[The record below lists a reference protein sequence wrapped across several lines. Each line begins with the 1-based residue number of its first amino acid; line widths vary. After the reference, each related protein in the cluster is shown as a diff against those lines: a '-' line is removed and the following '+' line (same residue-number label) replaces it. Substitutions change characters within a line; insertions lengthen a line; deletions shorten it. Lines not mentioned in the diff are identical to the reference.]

1 MKEMELT
8 VACRHKVCSRLFLVL
23 VYYRRWVY
31 FSRKGNEF
39 DRTLTYTPL
48 IVILINTFQLSA
60 DS

>member
-31 FSRKGNEF
+31 FSRKGNKF
-39 DRTLTYTPL
+39 DRMLTYTPL
-48 IVILINTFQLSA
+48 IVILINTF
-60 DS
+60 

>member
-31 FSRKGNEF
+31 FSRKRNEF
-39 DRTLTYTPL
+39 DRMLTYTPL